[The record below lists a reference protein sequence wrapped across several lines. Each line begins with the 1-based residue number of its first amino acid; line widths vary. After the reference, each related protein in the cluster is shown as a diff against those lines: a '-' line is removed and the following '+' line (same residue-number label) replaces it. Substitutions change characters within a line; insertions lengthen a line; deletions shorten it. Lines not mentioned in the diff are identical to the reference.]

1 MEATHRKRAPFDALK
16 GFAGT
21 RRGAT
26 IIAAVAAAL
35 AGLVLLAFTA
45 QYRDSVRGGTVQRTV
60 LVADRLIPKGT
71 SGDVIVAGGL
81 FKPTSVQQ
89 DSVDAGAL
97 VSASALA
104 GKVATRD
111 VYPGEQLAAS
121 AFLAGADPLRGQLR
135 PDDRGISLALDA
147 PHAMGGEIRAG
158 DHVDVLAGFNA
169 TNARTGQGRPEL
181 RTLLQDVLVLGA
193 PATTAGSSNGTVTVR
208 VGQADAP
215 KLAFAADNGK
225 LWLVL
230 RPPVGAKNRP
240 PSSVTLDSLL
250 TGTPSIP
257 VGGNGR

>member
-26 IIAAVAAAL
+26 VIAAVAAVL
-35 AGLVLLAFTA
+35 AGLVLLVFAS
-45 QYRDSVRGGTVQRTV
+45 QYRSSVRGGTVQRTV

-71 SGDVIVAGGL
+71 SGDVIVADGF

-89 DSVDAGAL
+89 DAVDAGAL

-135 PDDRGISLALDA
+135 PDDRGIALALDA
-147 PHAMGGEIRAG
+147 PHAMGGQIRAG

-169 TNARTGQGRPEL
+169 TNAGTGQGRPEL
-181 RTLLQDVLVLGA
+181 RTLLQDVLVLAA
-193 PATTAGSSNGTVTVR
+193 PSTAAGSSNGTVTVR

-215 KLAFAADNGK
+215 RLAFAADNGK

-230 RPPVGAKNRP
+230 RPPVGAKNRT

-257 VGGNGR
+257 VGGTGR